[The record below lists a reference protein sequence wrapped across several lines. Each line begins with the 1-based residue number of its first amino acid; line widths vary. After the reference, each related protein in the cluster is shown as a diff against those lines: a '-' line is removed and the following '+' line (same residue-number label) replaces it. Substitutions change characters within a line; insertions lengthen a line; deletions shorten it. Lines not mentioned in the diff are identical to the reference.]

1 MPAFRIIPV
10 LCLHNNRLTKTV
22 KFQLQSSGLRRDV
35 GHPAKQAAIYD
46 AQLADEMVLL
56 DIRATKEGRGIKD
69 LLKWL
74 PEIANEISIPLTVGG
89 GVSTVED
96 VKLLIREGAE
106 KVAIGYHSQMQSIL
120 YKASQEVGNQSIVA
134 ALDVRR
140 MAGFGYKITTHSGSC
155 LYWGVDV
162 VSLAKVI
169 EASGAGEI
177 LLTSIDCEGTMKGYD
192 LELTKMISEAVN
204 VPVVANGGCGR
215 MQDIKEVM
223 EAGASGAGIS
233 SLWSFSDLSP
243 IKVRAYLER
252 EGIEVR

>member
-1 MPAFRIIPV
+1 MPAFRIIPI
-10 LCLHNNRLTKTV
+10 LCLHNNRLTKTIQ
-22 KFQLQSSGLRRDV
+22 FQLQSSGLRRDV

-69 LLKWL
+69 LLRWL

-89 GVSTVED
+89 GVRTVED

-106 KVAIGYHSQMQSIL
+106 KVAIGYHSQIRSIL
-120 YKASQEVGNQSIVA
+120 YEASQEVGNQSIVA
-134 ALDVRR
+134 ALDVRNVP
-140 MAGFGYKITTHSGSC
+140 GIGYKAMTYSGTR
-155 LYWGVDV
+155 YFPAGI
-162 VSLAKVI
+162 VSRARVI

-177 LLTSIDCEGTMKGYD
+177 LLTSIDREGTMEGYD
-192 LELTKMISEAVN
+192 LELVKMISKAVN

-233 SLWSFSDLSP
+233 SLFSFSDLSP